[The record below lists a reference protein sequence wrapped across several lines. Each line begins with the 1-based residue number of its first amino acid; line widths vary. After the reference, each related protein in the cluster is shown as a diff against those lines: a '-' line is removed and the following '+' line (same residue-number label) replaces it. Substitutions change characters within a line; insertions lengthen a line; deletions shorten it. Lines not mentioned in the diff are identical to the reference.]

1 MITSKNRITRRSV
14 LRGAGGIAVALPFL
28 DAMLLPRQSHAAG
41 SVPLRL
47 VVFYSPGGTLL
58 DQWRPTGT
66 ETNFTL
72 SSMMAPLNPFKDR
85 VILVDGL
92 DLSVAINKGVGHP
105 HSRGMAGVLTGT
117 QLLPGTFETGAGGA
131 SFADGPSVDQV
142 IAGRNSAGLKFKS
155 LEYSSGWSIS
165 GRSAG
170 ETAYAANIINMAG
183 SKMPI
188 APQVNAIA
196 AFKRIFS
203 MVGESAGMMAGANAR
218 QQSILDAVMGQYTKI
233 SAKLGP
239 SDKQKLSDH
248 LDMIRQ
254 MEASLAA
261 PSGGGT
267 SCVVPPMPT
276 IGDNAVTSS
285 TASGS
290 GVDVTATLVPQKGQA
305 MVDLLVASLACDLTR
320 VGTMIWAD
328 SEAKFIMDFDPLK
341 LPDYHHAYQHEHGFQ
356 PDALNKIYTWYAQNF
371 AYLLQKLDAVKEADG
386 TTLLDNTLVV
396 WVTEIQKPDT
406 HGQTNVPY
414 VLAGKAQGRVRP
426 GRWLQVKS
434 GTPNNNLLVTIL
446 NIFGGTEQTF
456 GDPMYCTGPLAGIT

>member
-1 MITSKNRITRRSV
+1 MLTSKNRISRRTV

-28 DAMLLPRQSHAAG
+28 DAMLLPRQSHAAS

-47 VVFYSPGGTLL
+47 VVFYTPGGTLI

-66 ETNFTL
+66 ETSFTL
-72 SSMMAPLNPFKDR
+72 SSMMAPLNPYKDR
-85 VILVDGL
+85 VIMVDGL

-105 HSRGMAGVLTGT
+105 HSRGMAALLTGT
-117 QLLPGTFETGAGGA
+117 QLLPGTFETGSGGA
-131 SFADGPSVDQV
+131 SFADGPSIDQV
-142 IAGRNSAGLKFKS
+142 IAGRNATGLKFKS

-188 APQVNAIA
+188 APQVNAIS
-196 AFKRIFS
+196 AFNRIFS
-203 MVGESAGMMAGANAR
+203 SLSEPMGAMTGANAR
-218 QQSILDAVMGQYTKI
+218 QKSILDAVLGQYTKI

-239 SDKQKLSDH
+239 ADKQKLNDH
-248 LDMIRQ
+248 LEMIRQ
-254 MEASLAA
+254 MEASLTAV
-261 PSGGGT
+261 SGGGT
-267 SCVVPPMPT
+267 ACVVPPMPT
-276 IGDNAVTSS
+276 IGNTMVTNS
-285 TASGS
+285 TPSGS

-320 VGTMIWAD
+320 VGSMIWAD
-328 SEAKFIMDFDPLK
+328 SEAKFIMNFDPLN

-356 PDALNKIYTWYAQNF
+356 PDALNKIHTWYAQNF

-386 TTLLDNTLVV
+386 TTLLDNTLVL

-414 VLAGKAQGRVRP
+414 VLAGKAQGKVRT
-426 GRWLQVKS
+426 GRWLKVKS